1 MNKRTFRWQWRSFF
15 QGRTVWQS
23 LLVSWLFWAGASLTF
38 AEDFALSA
46 EARAAKGAPH
56 PLPERLYRRLSR
68 MQTMYEQQAYREL
81 YAQLNA
87 LVRDYEHDAY
97 VVALGV
103 KLAAYGYLQEGRYAQ
118 ALPWFEF
125 LRKRPVLEDVDRLR
139 LAHDEAQAHI
149 LAERY
154 ASGVILLQGWMK
166 QNPKGIAASDY
177 YLLAYAQAQQDNW
190 KAVLAALQTSLKRGL
205 VETDEARDLRLS
217 AYLQLKDYQSARKLL
232 SVLLKEK
239 PQSDRYWQQLLWVFE
254 AQNTEV
260 DILAT
265 MRLMYVQQLLPNTE
279 LYAYAQRLL
288 LSGNALEAA
297 QLLEQNQ
304 DASWFRREP
313 QARALLAQAWEL
325 AGEQSAAIPHLY
337 QLLQAEGVDPRQVL
351 RLGTLLAQQ
360 ERWAECADVLGKYVQ
375 RNRADFYPHRF
386 QRALAL
392 YELNDLP
399 LAQRELSDLLT
410 ELPED
415 ASLFESV
422 SRWQRYLQERLTAAN
437 TGVTKITIP
446 HKN

>member
-1 MNKRTFRWQWRSFF
+1 MAGT
-15 QGRTVWQS
+15 S
-23 LLVSWLFWAGASLTF
+23 LSF
-38 AEDFALSA
+38 AEDFVLSA

-56 PLPERLYRRLSR
+56 PLPERLYRRLNR

-81 YAQLNA
+81 YARLNT

-125 LRKRPVLEDVDRLR
+125 LREQPVLEGADQQR

-154 ASGVILLQGWMK
+154 ASGVVLLQGWMK
-166 QNPKGIAASDY
+166 QNPKGIVASDY

-190 KAVLAALQTSLKRGL
+190 KAVLTALQTSLKRGL
-205 VETDEARDLRLS
+205 VETNEARDLRLS
-217 AYLQLKDYQSARKLL
+217 AYLQLKHYQSARKLL
-232 SVLLKEK
+232 TVLLKEK

-254 AQNTEV
+254 AQNAEA

-265 MRLMYVQQLLPNTE
+265 MRLMYVQQLLPETE
-279 LYAYAQRLL
+279 FYTYAQRLL
-288 LSGNALEAA
+288 SSGNALAA
-297 QLLEQNQ
+297 ARLLEQNQ
-304 DASWFRREP
+304 AASWFGREP

-325 AGEQSAAIPHLY
+325 AGEQAAAIPHLY
-337 QLLQAEGVDPRQVL
+337 QLLQAEDVDSRQIL
-351 RLGTLLAQQ
+351 RLGALLAQQ
-360 ERWAECADVLGKYVQ
+360 ERWAECADVLGKHIQ
-375 RNRADFYPHRF
+375 REQADFYPHRF

-392 YELNDLP
+392 YELNDVT
-399 LAQRELSDLLT
+399 LAQSELAELLA
-410 ELPED
+410 ELPQD
-415 ASLFESV
+415 APLFESA
-422 SRWQRYLQERLTAAN
+422 SRWQRYLQERVAAA
-437 TGVTKITIP
+437 TKTSIP